1 MSKSFSFPNVGTCSK
16 QTNIVLNDDHT
27 IESIEVVGGCNG
39 NLKGISRLL
48 KGMKAEDRPYG
59 GHYLRPPSHQLPGSD
74 CQESE
79 KGSDRD
85 VISNFHQCMDAL
97 CTCCMVRFLLLRQE

>member
-16 QTNIVLNDDHT
+16 QTNIVLND
-27 IESIEVVGGCNG
+27 
-39 NLKGISRLL
+39 
-48 KGMKAEDRPYG
+48 PYG